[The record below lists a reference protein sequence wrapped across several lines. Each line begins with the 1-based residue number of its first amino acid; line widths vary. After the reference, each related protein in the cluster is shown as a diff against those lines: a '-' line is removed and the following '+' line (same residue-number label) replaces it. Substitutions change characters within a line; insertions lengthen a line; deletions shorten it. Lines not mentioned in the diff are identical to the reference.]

1 MPMEKE
7 TIIFYDEWLPLDKK
21 EFRILAML
29 ADKGE
34 YRGTLSGLCDYF
46 SVTRQHSNRERIR
59 SSIQELNEQNYIV
72 AELRGRTYTLRP
84 LPKEK
89 EIQMDRGLFESIRQ
103 HDYTREDVAW
113 EQVIKLYL
121 WIKQHDP
128 EQITSNAEMAA
139 VLNVSQPT
147 VCAAKNVLE
156 REYDT
161 IRKKRIAEKTSEGS
175 FRALG
180 QIIEAGAWWETI
192 K

>member
-1 MPMEKE
+1 MSKKKDV
-7 TIIFYDEWLPLDKK
+7 TGYDEWLPLDKK
-21 EFRILAML
+21 EFRILALL

-59 SSIQELNEQNYIV
+59 SSIQELKEQNYIV
-72 AELRGRTYTLRP
+72 AELRGRTYTLRL

-103 HDYTREDVAW
+103 HDYTGEDVAW

-121 WIKQHDP
+121 WIAQHEP
-128 EQITSNAEMAA
+128 EQITTNAEMAA
-139 VLNVSQPT
+139 ALNVSSST

-180 QIIEAGAWWETI
+180 QIIQPGAWWETI

>member
-1 MPMEKE
+1 MSKKKDV
-7 TIIFYDEWLPLDKK
+7 TGYDEWLPLDKK
-21 EFRILAML
+21 EFRILALL

-59 SSIQELNEQNYIV
+59 SSIQELKEQNYIV
-72 AELRGRTYTLRP
+72 AELRGRTYTLRL

-103 HDYTREDVAW
+103 HDYMGEDVAW

-121 WIKQHDP
+121 WIAQHEP
-128 EQITSNAEMAA
+128 EQITTNAEMAA
-139 VLNVSQPT
+139 ALNVSSST

-180 QIIEAGAWWETI
+180 QIIQPGAWWETI

>member
-1 MPMEKE
+1 MKKE
-7 TIIFYDEWLPLDKK
+7 TITFYYEWLPLDKK

-34 YRGTLSGLCDYF
+34 YRGDLSGLCDYF
-46 SVTRQHSNRERIR
+46 SVTRQSKNRVQLRN
-59 SSIQELNEQNYIV
+59 SIQELKEKKLIE

-89 EIQMDRGLFESIRQ
+89 KIEMDRGLFESIRQ
-103 HDYTREDVAW
+103 HDYSNEAEVAW

-121 WIKQHDP
+121 WIIQH
-128 EQITSNAEMAA
+128 EQQQIVTNAEIADA
-139 VLNVSQPT
+139 LDVSSST

-156 REYDT
+156 RGYKT
-161 IRKKRIAEKTSEGS
+161 IVKKRVSEIMGDGS
-175 FRALG
+175 FHSLG
-180 QIIEAGAWWETI
+180 QIIESGAWWETI

>member
-1 MPMEKE
+1 MKKE
-7 TIIFYDEWLPLDKK
+7 TITFYYEWLPLDKK

-34 YRGTLSGLCDYF
+34 YRGDLSGLCDYF
-46 SVTRQHSNRERIR
+46 SVTRQSKNRVQLRN
-59 SSIQELNEQNYIV
+59 SIQELKEKKLIE

-89 EIQMDRGLFESIRQ
+89 KIEMDRGLFESIRQ
-103 HDYTREDVAW
+103 HDYSNEAEVAW

-121 WIKQHDP
+121 WIIQH
-128 EQITSNAEMAA
+128 EQQQIVTNAEIADA
-139 VLNVSQPT
+139 LKVSSST

-156 REYDT
+156 REYKT
-161 IRKKRIAEKTSEGS
+161 IVKKRVSEIMGDGS
-175 FRALG
+175 FRSLG
-180 QIIEAGAWWETI
+180 QIIESGAWWETI